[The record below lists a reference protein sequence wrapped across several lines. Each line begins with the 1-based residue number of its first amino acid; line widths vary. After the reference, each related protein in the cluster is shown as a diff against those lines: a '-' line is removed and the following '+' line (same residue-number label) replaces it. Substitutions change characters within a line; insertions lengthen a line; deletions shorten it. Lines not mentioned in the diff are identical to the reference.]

1 MRSPAPA
8 RRGKVA
14 LRGRGVRT
22 PVRRARLAAGERRQ
36 ALLDAAAR
44 LLSEHGVD
52 AVQFPDVAS
61 AAGVTRQ
68 LVYRFFPNR
77 QALVMAVLEDFAAE
91 LTRRFGEGA
100 TRVIPG
106 SLGDAARIFIE
117 AVCDTIDAKGVGAWR
132 LLDAKGPDPTI
143 ARLGQAIQDR
153 LVEPWY
159 GRIAATTGASER
171 EVTAL
176 ARMIVAAGRAV
187 LDLWYAGGLTREEAV
202 RDATRGVT
210 GMLGAFTV
218 APDATAPPRS
228 PRPRNAGRG

>member
-1 MRSPAPA
+1 LSTKAHPRAVRPPAPA
-8 RRGKVA
+8 RRGKIA
-14 LRGRGVRT
+14 TRGRDVRT
-22 PVRRARLAAGERRQ
+22 SPPRRRLAPGERRQ

-44 LLSEHGVD
+44 LMSEHGVD
-52 AVQFPDVAS
+52 AVQFAEVAS

-91 LTRRFGEGA
+91 LTRRFGAGA

-106 SLGDAARIFIE
+106 SLGDAARVLIE
-117 AVCDTIDAKGVGAWR
+117 AVCDTIEAKGIGAWR
-132 LLDAKGPDPTI
+132 LLDAKGPDPEI
-143 ARLGQAIQDR
+143 ARLGQTIQDQ

-159 GRIAATTGASER
+159 ARIAAATGAGDR
-171 EVTAL
+171 EVAAL

-187 LDLWYAGGLTREEAV
+187 LDLWYAGGLTREEVV

-210 GMLGAFTV
+210 GLLGAFTV
-218 APDATAPPRS
+218 SRPGRAPR
-228 PRPRNAGRG
+228 R

>member
-1 MRSPAPA
+1 M
-8 RRGKVA
+8 
-14 LRGRGVRT
+14 RGREVRAT
-22 PVRRARLAAGERRQ
+22 ASPRRLRLAPGERRQ

-44 LLSEHGVD
+44 LMSEHGVD
-52 AVQFPDVAS
+52 AVQFAEVAT

-91 LTRRFGEGA
+91 LTRRFGAGA

-106 SLGDAARIFIE
+106 SLGDAARVFIE
-117 AVCDTIDAKGVGAWR
+117 AVCDTIEAKGIGAWR
-132 LLDAKGPDPTI
+132 LLDAKGPDPEI
-143 ARLGQAIQDR
+143 ARLGQEIQDR
-153 LVEPWY
+153 LVAPWY
-159 GRIAATTGASER
+159 ARIAATTGAGER

-187 LDLWYAGGLTREEAV
+187 LDLWYAGGLTRDEAV

-210 GMLGAFTV
+210 GLLGAFTV
-218 APDATAPPRS
+218 PR
-228 PRPRNAGRG
+228 AGRAPRR

>member
-1 MRSPAPA
+1 MTHALPVRSPSPA
-8 RRGKVA
+8 RRQKLA
-14 LRGRGVRT
+14 LRGRTVRAE
-22 PVRRARLAAGERRQ
+22 PARRLRLAPGERRQ

-44 LLSEHGVD
+44 LLSEQGVD
-52 AVQFPDVAS
+52 AVQFAEVAA

-100 TRVIPG
+100 TRIIPG
-106 SLGDAARIFIE
+106 SLGDAARIFVE
-117 AVCDTIDAKGVGAWR
+117 AVCDTIEAKGIGAWQ
-132 LLDAKGPDPTI
+132 LLDAKGPDPEI

-159 GRIAATTGASER
+159 ARIAATTGASER
-171 EVTAL
+171 EVAAL

-187 LDLWYAGGLTREEAV
+187 LDLWYAGGLTRDEAV

-218 APDATAPPRS
+218 PRASRPPR
-228 PRPRNAGRG
+228 R